1 MTGIITKG
9 NPKSKLKISITNLF
23 CLDCCFDLKKR
34 FVDQMMKSDL

>member
-23 CLDCCFDLKKR
+23 CLDCCRGLKKR
-34 FVDQMMKSDL
+34 FVDQMIKPGL